1 MRTRHVLLA
10 LAGLLIGFSGEA
22 TAQAPRRDGV
32 TAILNARRE
41 LDLTVRQVA
50 QLDSIE
56 RALWAERQRV
66 QAQARPAGDSLRARM
81 RRDGAPRDSAG
92 RAAMRQRMES
102 QRAALR
108 PQLEQLRT
116 RDSTSRAAA
125 ERILTDAQ
133 RAKLRE
139 MQAERRGF
147 ERGMRAGR
155 GDGRGEGAM
164 RRPDVRREAEMRRRE
179 GRPPQPG
186 RVAPR
191 APQRPPRPPV

>member
-1 MRTRHVLLA
+1 MRTRPVILA
-10 LAGLLIGFSGEA
+10 LAGLLIGLSGDA
-22 TAQAPRRDGV
+22 SAQAPRRDGV

-41 LDLTVRQVA
+41 LELSPRQVA

-56 RALWAERQRV
+56 RALWADRQRL

-81 RRDGAPRDSAG
+81 RRDGMPRDSAA
-92 RAAMRQRMES
+92 RAAMRQQMEA

-116 RDSTSRAAA
+116 RDSTARAAA
-125 ERILTDAQ
+125 ERILNDTQ

-155 GDGRGEGAM
+155 EARGEGAM
-164 RRPDVRREAEMRRRE
+164 RRPGGMRGGMRGEA
-179 GRPPQPG
+179 GRPPQAG